1 MMKIPKWFNPI
12 EKMSFNRTRN
22 YNQNHM
28 LVFCGDTGS
37 GKSFSALEYARRI
50 DIGDNGKTRF
60 SIDRVALSAE
70 QFMDLVKQKMPKGS
84 VIIWDETGIGINART
99 FYNQQ
104 NLNISYITQTFRYKN
119 YIVLYTTPSI
129 SYIDKQVRQL
139 FHGYF
144 EMKNIDYGNKISYA
158 RYFDIVHN
166 PRSGDL
172 RYPQIRRRN
181 ENGEK
186 EIINKIGFRMPPK
199 ELVDEYEEKKKAHLE
214 KLYSLYKNELAFG
227 MDRTQ
232 KLDKNAIIEEVMNNQ
247 EDFTNNKGTIDGGFI
262 SIKFNIGKNAGHDIA
277 RYCNSKM

>member
-1 MMKIPKWFNPI
+1 MV
-12 EKMSFNRTRN
+12 
-22 YNQNHM
+22 
-28 LVFCGDTGS
+28 VFCGDTGS
-37 GKSFSALEYARRI
+37 GKSYGAVEYARRV
-50 DIGDNGKTRF
+50 DIADNGKTRF

-99 FYNQQ
+99 FYEQQ

-119 YIVLYTTPSI
+119 YIVLYTVPSI

-144 EMKNIDYGNKISYA
+144 EMKRIDYSNKISYA

-166 PRSGDL
+166 PRSGDI

-181 ENGEK
+181 ESGEK
-186 EIINKIGFRMPPK
+186 EIINQIGFRMPPK
-199 ELVDEYEEKKKAHLE
+199 ELIDAYEEKKKAHLE
-214 KLYSLYKNELAFG
+214 KLYGLYKDELTFG
-227 MDRTQ
+227 RDKTQ
-232 KLDKNAIIEEVMNNQ
+232 KLDKNAIIEEVMSTPDEFMN
-247 EDFTNNKGTIDGGFI
+247 DKDKIDGGFI
-262 SIKFNIGKNAGHDIA
+262 AIKFNIGTNVGHNIA